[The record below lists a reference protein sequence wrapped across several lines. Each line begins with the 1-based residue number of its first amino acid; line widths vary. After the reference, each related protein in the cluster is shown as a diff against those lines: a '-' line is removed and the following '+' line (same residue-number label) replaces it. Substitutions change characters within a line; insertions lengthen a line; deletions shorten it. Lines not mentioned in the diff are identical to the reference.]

1 MIVREGVQLRK
12 RRRVVSDEQGEQPA
26 GKRVMPLICGEC
38 EGGPVVQFQQ
48 AGRILIRCE
57 ACGARLFSYYLDPQ
71 RREREGE
78 PPAEGD
84 TLLIK
89 QVEHDL
95 LRQVSQPAQALY
107 EHLRRFMSRYGYA
120 PTLREMQRAMHWRS
134 VNTVRYHLEQLE
146 AVGLIERDYATAR
159 GIRLVLA
166 A

>member
-1 MIVREGVQLRK
+1 VDNEPDSHI
-12 RRRVVSDEQGEQPA
+12 

-38 EGGPVVQFQQ
+38 EGGPVVQLQQ

-84 TLLIK
+84 PLLIR
-89 QVEHDL
+89 QVEREL

-107 EHLRRFMSRYGYA
+107 EYLRRYRGRYGYA
-120 PTLREMQRAMHWRS
+120 PTLREMQREMHWRS
-134 VNTVRYHLEQLE
+134 VNAVRHHLQQLE
-146 AVGLIERDYATAR
+146 AAGLIERDYATAR
-159 GIRLVLA
+159 GIRLVMA